1 MDIPFSGHK
10 DNKRNILLASASCII
25 EKALLY
31 ARLLKYEKDFR
42 LPDSKHMLHGKT
54 GDRDTDPTAEA
65 KSEWIAAGFDQL
77 DDICIQTDCT
87 LARTM
92 KNLLS
97 VFSGV
102 NTSADTPAEVAIV
115 VITEARTK

>member
-31 ARLLKYEKDFR
+31 ARLLKYEKDFP

-54 GDRDTDPTAEA
+54 GDRDTDPATET
-65 KSEWIAAGFDQL
+65 KSEWFAAGFDQL
-77 DDICIQTDCT
+77 DDIRIQTDCT
-87 LARTM
+87 HGEDDEELAECLQRS
-92 KNLLS
+92 KYIC
-97 VFSGV
+97 GY
-102 NTSADTPAEVAIV
+102 AG
-115 VITEARTK
+115 

>member
-10 DNKRNILLASASCII
+10 DNKRNSLLASTRCII

-31 ARLLKYEKDFR
+31 ARLLKYEKDFP

-54 GDRDTDPTAEA
+54 GDRDTDPTAET
-65 KSEWIAAGFDQL
+65 KSEPVLISLMIFVFRPTAL
-77 DDICIQTDCT
+77 M
-87 LARTM
+87 ARTM

>member
-1 MDIPFSGHK
+1 M
-10 DNKRNILLASASCII
+10 LASASCII

-31 ARLLKYEKDFR
+31 ARLLKYEKDFH

-54 GDRDTDPTAEA
+54 GDRDTDPTAET
-65 KSEWIAAGFDQL
+65 KSEWFAAGFDQL
-77 DDICIQTDCT
+77 DDIRIQTDCT
-87 LARTM
+87 HSEDDEE
-92 KNLLS
+92 LLS

>member
-31 ARLLKYEKDFR
+31 ARLLKYEKDFH

-54 GDRDTDPTAEA
+54 GDRDTDPTAET
-65 KSEWIAAGFDQL
+65 KSEWFAAGFDQL
-77 DDICIQTDCT
+77 DDIRIQTDCT
-87 LARTM
+87 RTM

-97 VFSGV
+97 VFRGV

>member
-1 MDIPFSGHK
+1 M
-10 DNKRNILLASASCII
+10 LASASCII

-31 ARLLKYEKDFR
+31 ARLLKYEKDFH

-54 GDRDTDPTAEA
+54 GDRDTDPTASGLPPVLISLMIFVFRPTA
-65 KSEWIAAGFDQL
+65 L
-77 DDICIQTDCT
+77 M
-87 LARTM
+87 ARTM

>member
-10 DNKRNILLASASCII
+10 DNKRNSLLASASCII
-25 EKALLY
+25 EKALFY
-31 ARLLKYEKDFR
+31 ARLLKYEKDFH

-54 GDRDTDPTAEA
+54 GDRDTDPTAET
-65 KSEWIAAGFDQL
+65 KSEWFAAGFDQL
-77 DDICIQTDCT
+77 MIFVFRPTA
-87 LARTM
+87 LMARTM

>member
-31 ARLLKYEKDFR
+31 ARLLKYEKDFH

-54 GDRDTDPTAEA
+54 GDRDTDPTAET
-65 KSEWIAAGFDQL
+65 KSEWFAAGFDQL
-77 DDICIQTDCT
+77 DDIRIQTDCT
-87 LARTM
+87 HGEDDEELAECLQWS
-92 KNLLS
+92 KYIC
-97 VFSGV
+97 GY
-102 NTSADTPAEVAIV
+102 AG
-115 VITEARTK
+115 